1 MPRTEEPKLQ
11 DLGVAELVERLA
23 RALQGQQ
30 EAQER
35 EQAEGPSRA
44 QAPIAPPRSGEHRHD
59 SALAPRKSQDND
71 VDHALR
77 GALDR
82 LSRLDDVA

>member
-1 MPRTEEPKLQ
+1 M
-11 DLGVAELVERLA
+11 AELVERLA

-30 EAQER
+30 HGADDGAFAGSQP
-35 EQAEGPSRA
+35 QHIPT
-44 QAPIAPPRSGEHRHD
+44 APPRSGSHRHE
-59 SALAPRKSQDND
+59 SALAPGAAQTPDIDR
-71 VDHALR
+71 ALR